1 MIVESAINTRNSA
14 FIEIF
19 EPNDLK
25 LRRIVG
31 GPKCPSRKLSQ
42 LIDILLKPFLKHIRS
57 FIRDIL
63 DFFNPRYVDEDTEIV
78 TFDVISLY
86 TSIPHKFGLEAINY
100 FLTKYQEDLHAIF
113 KKEFVLESANFILKN
128 NTLTFDSEFYLQMKG
143 TAMGT
148 IFAPTYVN

>member
-25 LRRIVG
+25 LRSIVG

-57 FIRDIL
+57 FIRDSL
-63 DFFNPRYVDEDTEIV
+63 DFFNIK
-78 TFDVISLY
+78 S
-86 TSIPHKFGLEAINY
+86 N
-100 FLTKYQEDLHAIF
+100 Q
-113 KKEFVLESANFILKN
+113 
-128 NTLTFDSEFYLQMKG
+128 
-143 TAMGT
+143 
-148 IFAPTYVN
+148 